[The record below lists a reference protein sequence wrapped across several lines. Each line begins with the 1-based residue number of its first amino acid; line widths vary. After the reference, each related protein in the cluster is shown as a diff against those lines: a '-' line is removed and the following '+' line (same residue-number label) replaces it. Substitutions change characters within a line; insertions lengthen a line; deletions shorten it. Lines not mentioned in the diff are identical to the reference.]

1 MFRTLIAAVLIALL
15 GPSTRADDDISPK
28 QIVKLA
34 NRERSRPLVMDDQL
48 REAAERKIDD
58 MIEKGYFAHTHG
70 SSTPWKFM
78 REAGYDFKSAAENLG
93 QGYKT
98 AEEAHRAWMRSKGH
112 RRNILGDF
120 EDIGVAVRDDLIV
133 VMFGKR

>member
-1 MFRTLIAAVLIALL
+1 MLRSLIAAALIVML
-15 GPSTRADDDISPK
+15 GPPARADHDISPK

-48 REAAERKIDD
+48 MEAAERKIDD

-78 REAGYDFKSAAENLG
+78 REAGYDFKAAAENLG
-93 QGYKT
+93 QGFET
-98 AEEAHRAWMRSKGH
+98 AEEAHRAWMKSKGH
-112 RRNILGDF
+112 RKNILGDF
-120 EDIGVAVRDDLIV
+120 DDIGVAVKDDLIV